1 MHIQFLGA
9 TGTVTGSKYLVT
21 VGTKKILIDC
31 GLFQGYKQ
39 LRLRNWAALPVD
51 PSAIDAVILTHA
63 HIDHTGYLPLLV
75 KNGFRGKVYCSSGT
89 RDLCKVLLPDA
100 AHLQEEEARYANRK
114 GFSKHKPALPLYT
127 LADAEHALRAI
138 KAVEFGQRIELDEG
152 IDFHLSPSG
161 HILGSAFIS
170 LRAQGRL
177 VLFSG
182 DLGRPHDPIMNDP
195 AVIEQADYLV
205 IESTY
210 GDRLHGHDDPAQKL
224 GAVLNRTFSRGG
236 VVVIPAFAVDRTQ
249 TLMYYIAQLKAAG
262 TIPESVPVY
271 LNSPMAVNVTR
282 IFNEHRAEHRLTA
295 EQCEATFGAVRIINS
310 VEESEALNR
319 KTGPMVIISASG
331 MATGGRVVH
340 HIKAF
345 APDARNTI
353 LFAGYQAG
361 GTRGAAMVA
370 GAKSVKIHGA
380 YVPVEAEIAQ
390 LNNLSAHADY
400 AETLEWLAH
409 FRAPP
414 HTTFITHGEP
424 PAADALRLRIEER
437 FGWQCRVPDYLE
449 SVALA

>member
-1 MHIQFLGA
+1 M
-9 TGTVTGSKYLVT
+9 
-21 VGTKKILIDC
+21 
-31 GLFQGYKQ
+31 
-39 LRLRNWAALPVD
+39 
-51 PSAIDAVILTHA
+51 
-63 HIDHTGYLPLLV
+63 
-75 KNGFRGKVYCSSGT
+75 
-89 RDLCKVLLPDA
+89 LPDA

-210 GDRLHGHDDPAQKL
+210 GDRLHGHEDPTQKL
-224 GAVLNRTFSRGG
+224 GEVLNRTFSRGG

-249 TLMYYIAQLKAAG
+249 TVMYYIARLKATG

-380 YVPVEAEIAQ
+380 YVPVEAEIAT
-390 LNNLSAHADY
+390 LDNLSAHADY
-400 AETLEWLAH
+400 AETLDWLAH

-414 HTTFITHGEP
+414 RMTFITHGEP

-449 SVALA
+449 SVELA